1 MTAVMQPELFDR
13 AWLLRAADWLAVAT
27 AASLP
32 WSTSATSILVVLWL
46 VVLVPA
52 IDWRRMA
59 REWWTAAS
67 VLPVAL
73 VVLGVAGMGWA
84 DVSFAE
90 RAKGV
95 EPFVKLLLIPL
106 LFLQFRGS
114 ERGWFV
120 FYAYLGSCTVL
131 LAASY
136 VMCLLPGADPASV
149 FFGVPVKNGATQS
162 GEFVTCIFGLAL
174 PLKVALER
182 KRWFQALLLL
192 LLLLLFLGNII
203 FVATG
208 RTAYA
213 AALVLLVV
221 FATAHLRPM
230 SAVMLFVLAGLAL
243 SVAWFSSPYLR
254 ARTTQIWTDFTK
266 YEASDER
273 NSSGERIEFWKKSIE
288 FMQGAPVIGHGTGT
302 IPSLFAKSA
311 TGKTGATGVASTNP
325 HNQTFAVGIQLGLVG
340 VIVLWAMWVAHL
352 LIFRGDRF
360 ADWIGLLIVLQN
372 IIGSVFN
379 SHLFDFNQGWAYVI
393 GLGVAG
399 GIAFK
404 RRAEKADAAP

>member
-1 MTAVMQPELFDR
+1 MAQTGL
-13 AWLLRAADWLAVAT
+13 LLRAADWFAVAT

-46 VVLVPA
+46 VVLLPA
-52 IDWRRMA
+52 IDWRRLA
-59 REWWTAAS
+59 DERWTAAG

-73 VVLGVAGMGWA
+73 VALGVAGMGWA

-95 EPFVKLLLIPL
+95 EPFLKLLLIPL
-106 LFLQFRGS
+106 LFLQFRRS

-162 GEFVTCIFGLAL
+162 GEFVTCIFGLAW
-174 PLKVALER
+174 PLKAALER
-182 KRWFQALLLL
+182 RQWLQAALLVALI
-192 LLLLLFLGNII
+192 LLFLGNIV

-213 AALVLLVV
+213 VALVLLVV
-221 FATAHLRPM
+221 FAIAQLRPM
-230 SAVMLFVLAGLAL
+230 NAVVLFVLAGSAL

-254 ARTTQIWTDFTK
+254 ARTTQIWTDFNK
-266 YEASDER
+266 YEASGER
-273 NSSGERIEFWKKSIE
+273 NSSGERIEFWKKSTE
-288 FMQGAPVIGHGTGT
+288 FLQGAPAIGHGTGT
-302 IPSLFAKSA
+302 IPSLFAESA
-311 TGKTGATGVASTNP
+311 IGKTGTAGVASTNP
-325 HNQTFAVGIQLGLVG
+325 HNQTFAVGIQLGVVG
-340 VIVLWAMWVAHL
+340 VVVLWAMWSAHL
-352 LIFRGDRF
+352 LIFRGDGLVG
-360 ADWIGLLIVLQN
+360 WIGLVIVVQN

-393 GLGVAG
+393 GVGVAG
-399 GIAFK
+399 GIALR
-404 RRAEKADAAP
+404 RRAEKADTQQ